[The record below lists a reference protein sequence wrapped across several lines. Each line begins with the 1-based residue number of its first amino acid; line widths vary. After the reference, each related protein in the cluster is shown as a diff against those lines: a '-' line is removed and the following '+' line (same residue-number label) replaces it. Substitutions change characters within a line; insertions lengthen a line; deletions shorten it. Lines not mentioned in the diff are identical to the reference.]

1 MGDYK
6 YAIIVDICSDY
17 DFKYELSNLGI
28 SSSNEDESSLG
39 ISSSNEDGRN
49 SVFYYKDRETAVGDL
64 LNEYHSFAD
73 SFQQTGHDE
82 IEQWVDLIDLAIDK
96 VTDRYD
102 TFSLERDFGNQ
113 QISFR
118 LCEVKITE
126 CAKGE
131 TISFLPPDII
141 LGDFY
146 KPIKAILKGE

>member
-6 YAIIVDICSDY
+6 YAIIINICSDQ
-17 DFKYELSNLGI
+17 DFKYELSNFGI
-28 SSSNEDESSLG
+28 SSSDEDECDS
-39 ISSSNEDGRN
+39 I
-49 SVFYYKDRETAVGDL
+49 FYYKDRETAVGDL

-73 SFQQTGHDE
+73 SFQQTAYDE

-113 QISFR
+113 QISFM
-118 LCEVKITE
+118 LCRVKITE